1 MSRKRN
7 VRQIFG
13 QNLRRKRETLGIS
26 QEDLAEKAG
35 LHRTYIG
42 SVERGERNVSIDN
55 MERLAVAVGSTI
67 EQLLESWSREIP
79 SRSSSLRA
87 HLSEY
92 TKISRTRI
100 QTRDRGHFSRQRR
113 QAEDSIEIRRSE
125 RQENFLHDFKTSAG

>member
-1 MSRKRN
+1 VSRKRN

-13 QNLRRKRETLGIS
+13 QNLRRKREILGIS

-67 EQLLESWSREIP
+67 EQLLKS
-79 SRSSSLRA
+79 
-87 HLSEY
+87 
-92 TKISRTRI
+92 
-100 QTRDRGHFSRQRR
+100 
-113 QAEDSIEIRRSE
+113 
-125 RQENFLHDFKTSAG
+125 